1 MSDIDIN
8 GDGKIDEREFEMHEK
23 RTANHRKIAFVALWS
38 CILLTIVLLTPLI
51 PVERVTALSDLISMF
66 YIMMGTVIGAYMGVS
81 GWMTRK

>member
-1 MSDIDIN
+1 MTDIDIN
-8 GDGKIDEREFEMHEK
+8 GDGKISEKEMELHERK
-23 RTANHRKIAFVALWS
+23 TSNHRKIAYTALWS
-38 CILLTIVLLTPLI
+38 SILFTIILLTPLI